1 MSSGLMTWSLAGS
14 TMLVIGTSEKNQ
26 TEFIILLERNL
37 KVYIA
42 LAIMTDWLLQPVQ
55 LPSSV
60 VSALLRVAGPRLA
73 RGRSRNDREKPLF
86 CPDADTPLGGWS

>member
-1 MSSGLMTWSLAGS
+1 MQLL
-14 TMLVIGTSEKNQ
+14 LVIGTSEKNQ

-60 VSALLRVAGPRLA
+60 VSALLCVAGPRLA
-73 RGRSRNDREKPLF
+73 RGRSRNDRRSRCSVQMPTRPWVAG
-86 CPDADTPLGGWS
+86 PDQGKVPT